1 MIFGALSLEF
11 RLHGNNSLKG
21 KRKVA
26 QSLKQKIRNK
36 FNVAVSEV
44 EAQDVHQKLV
54 LAVVT
59 VANETAKVESRLAKV
74 LGMVE
79 DIAPAE
85 LVRCETEI
93 FSDQG

>member
-1 MIFGALSLEF
+1 MIIGILSLEF
-11 RLHGNNSLKG
+11 RLHGNDSLKG
-21 KRKVA
+21 KRRVA
-26 QSLKQKIRNK
+26 KSLKQKIRNK

-59 VANETAKVESRLAKV
+59 VANETVKVESRLAKV

-85 LVRCETEI
+85 LVHCSTEV